1 MRKISFV
8 LLLALGLI
16 SFAVSAQ
23 ESASGILDKA
33 VAKINKN
40 SSAECK
46 FTVKSGNQ
54 SLNGSLSVAGKKFK
68 LSTPQGT
75 TWYDGQS
82 MWTAN
87 PSSKEITLVN
97 PSAQEVR
104 ESNPF
109 EYLNTYKSQY
119 KVFFSKYKSND
130 SYLIVLN
137 PKAAKSDIKA
147 VQIDIDK
154 KTLLPVNSQS
164 ATATTGGPSSQS
176 IRCL

>member
-54 SLNGSLSVAGKKFK
+54 SLNGSLSVAGKSSSSPLLKARH
-68 LSTPQGT
+68 G
-75 TWYDGQS
+75 
-82 MWTAN
+82 MTARVCG
-87 PSSKEITLVN
+87 PPIHR
-97 PSAQEVR
+97 PR
-104 ESNPF
+104 
-109 EYLNTYKSQY
+109 KSHW
-119 KVFFSKYKSND
+119 
-130 SYLIVLN
+130 
-137 PKAAKSDIKA
+137 
-147 VQIDIDK
+147 
-154 KTLLPVNSQS
+154 
-164 ATATTGGPSSQS
+164 
-176 IRCL
+176 